1 MIKINKDVF
10 VVVNYIIYALQI
22 FILTI
27 FLKFVVTV

>member
-10 VVVNYIIYALQI
+10 VVVNIIYALQI